1 MCQPH
6 QCGTHRDEGTHQSQ
20 HGTQFDE
27 CTRTSQLLLGFHF
40 IVGKQ
45 VFAVGSVVPVCGQFG
60 QVAEERG
67 VACRWELLQQSVYIL
82 WGDVLQ
88 CFSELLL

>member
-1 MCQPH
+1 MPALTSA
-6 QCGTHRDEGTHQSQ
+6 GPIDEGPISPQ

-45 VFAVGSVVPVCGQFG
+45 VFAVGSVAWCADNLDKP
-60 QVAEERG
+60 EERE
-67 VACRWELLQQSVYIL
+67 RSPMELLQQSVYIL